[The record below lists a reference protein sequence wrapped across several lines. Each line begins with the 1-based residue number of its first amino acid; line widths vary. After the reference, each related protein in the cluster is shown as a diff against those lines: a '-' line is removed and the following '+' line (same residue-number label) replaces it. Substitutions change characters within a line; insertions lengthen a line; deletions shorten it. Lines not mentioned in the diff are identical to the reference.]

1 MDFGLKLGVRTK
13 IRSQVGALQSEI
25 RRKAGFEDESSR
37 VEDGLEDEQD
47 LVLLEKSG
55 NSIPEPH
62 S

>member
-1 MDFGLKLGVRTK
+1 MDLGLKLGVRTK
-13 IRSQVGALQSEI
+13 IRSKVGSLQREI
-25 RRKAGFEDESSR
+25 LRKAGFEGESSR

-47 LVLLEKSG
+47 LVLLDKSG